1 VSDLVV
7 GELRGY
13 RAWRVS
19 GGFLWALCTEDR
31 WQSATDEADCD
42 LSPVVGGDHPAPFMG
57 CGCGLYACYRATT
70 VPPTVGQVF
79 GVVAVAGRVILA
91 TRGMKAERMTI
102 LALVTDDASLGEW
115 YGVPIY
121 PNREG
126 LLADYPPQD
135 YGELVDVDPIDPPW
149 FAWGHLAWRPVPI
162 QRKTSGFVA
171 GMRKATEQMAARVVP
186 ARVLAAR
193 MMAAR
198 MGVTAAEA
206 GRAFQHLSAA
216 DQAEVK
222 ARARDLWRRRNSRP
236 ATHGVRRYG
245 RRR

>member
-1 VSDLVV
+1 MSDLVV

-102 LALVTDDASLGEW
+102 LALVTDDAVLDEWLGER
-115 YGVPIY
+115 YGVPFY
-121 PNREG
+121 PSREA

-135 YGELVDVDPIDPPW
+135 YGELVDVDPTDPPL
-149 FAWGHLAWRPVPI
+149 FVTGGPDVTAGVDTP
-162 QRKTSGFVA
+162 GFVA
-171 GMRKATEQMAARVVP
+171 GIREATGRFAAGSALAVAARIV
-186 ARVLAAR
+186 AAPNR
-193 MMAAR
+193 
-198 MGVTAAEA
+198 VTAADA
-206 GRAFQHLSAA
+206 ARIVQHLSGP
-216 DQAEVK
+216 
-222 ARARDLWRRRNSRP
+222 SGP
-236 ATHGVRRYG
+236 T
-245 RRR
+245 